1 MVSGRFYNLQ
11 GSSVRS
17 TSPQLKSVH
26 AHTRLPRLALKPNNQ
41 SQCACVHRLVALN
54 LSWFCLRT
62 REGRVGN
69 SQPYFNKQHA
79 HIFASVTFPQR
90 KGANSLEP
98 KPREPGDKKWSTAAM
113 EGLEGDAPSHSMS
126 TIIPSMNPISF
137 AACCVNQ
144 MGE

>member
-17 TSPQLKSVH
+17 TSPQLKNLH

-54 LSWFCLRT
+54 LSRFCLRT
-62 REGRVGN
+62 RKGRVGN
-69 SQPYFNKQHA
+69 SQPIFNKQLA
-79 HIFASVTFPQR
+79 HIFAPVTFPQR

-98 KPREPGDKKWSTAAM
+98 EPREPGDKKWSTAM
-113 EGLEGDAPSHSMS
+113 EGLEGGVESHSMS
-126 TIIPSMNPISF
+126 TITPSMKPDIICSLWRELNE
-137 AACCVNQ
+137 
-144 MGE
+144 G